1 MKIYKCLDLDACGL
15 KHDLHNYF
23 IKVKIAAK
31 IDNGKEIKDAFINTS
46 LIDPELFDDYTLEYK
61 QNIFDV
67 YLETEGIV
75 DDPELF
81 SMFQETLDLDNY
93 SCVRMHKGG
102 YDNLVKVYLTNI
114 ALPYCLIEKDTLRNI
129 KKTMKD
135 ISERALKNNFVWF
148 NTIEYNL
155 YDSLANIHNV
165 NSDIKIV
172 REYLAEYY
180 DHSSYSDEELLEFG
194 KICSLIKET
203 NKIYRD
209 YSSIKSDLTKEIN
222 NCFDM

>member
-1 MKIYKCLDLDACGL
+1 
-15 KHDLHNYF
+15 
-23 IKVKIAAK
+23 
-31 IDNGKEIKDAFINTS
+31 
-46 LIDPELFDDYTLEYK
+46 
-61 QNIFDV
+61 
-67 YLETEGIV
+67 
-75 DDPELF
+75 
-81 SMFQETLDLDNY
+81 
-93 SCVRMHKGG
+93 
-102 YDNLVKVYLTNI
+102 
-114 ALPYCLIEKDTLRNI
+114 
-129 KKTMKD
+129 MKD

-194 KICSLIKET
+194 KICSLVKET

-222 NCFDM
+222 NCFDI